1 MNLLF
6 IAFLLFCLLIPV
18 RADGWDDF
26 SNNLAT
32 DLAPFLALFGEQ
44 TTKQFLSESI
54 TLLDYYIFSIAPIG
68 ILTAV
73 ISAIRVCG
81 TPSLRAFIGRAQ
93 EGGGDAEAELCSS
106 TSRDVCELYNNGGIA
121 RVFGRPKILE
131 VVYDPSTKGIYPCR
145 EFVRKRRDEWN
156 RSDEWNKSDEW
167 NRPRAGTGSVAD
179 ESVLGTSVS
188 GVSVVE
194 DSTADESVADIFAPN
209 LSLNIGMKRQSTVV
223 SWTVAVSGTVL
234 QVSVLAFAIVVTYC
248 LKWQKDGKR
257 PDSYACPMA
266 VVGTLIEWAGMFL
279 CAFLVGK
286 TSRKQVYHRNQQA
299 LDKQS
304 TRNVQS
310 KSSSIYWVQP
320 GGQVLGDQV
329 FDPFCHSDHD
339 QPLLQYVTSWKQPS
353 RSSDSEIILWIAV
366 GTTIIGFVIQ
376 FVGLRGIHSA
386 VSVAQLGVMM
396 VMSVAR
402 SALRMQRLKPDDNFL
417 RQCPDEVV
425 GHELDWLAMRIGR
438 QDALPDS
445 QRRLLWRFCG
455 ARDNTYKIT
464 KERPSIND
472 DMDIAGKLL
481 SYRTRLAQL
490 TQSKT
495 TQPWAA
501 TSSQQFDSEMVQVRE
516 ISQCLALAI
525 ESTVNRIFS
534 KSSKFQEEWKDH
546 TSIFWSFACDVVS
559 AAPSETCKPLSQQT
573 LYLQLTR
580 GNLESPWKLQNK
592 LELEGILGLWAWS
605 LKSDPEVEILQ
616 GPFTVSR
623 ATEIPTRRIISTK
636 KNIKETGLEIWIGSE
651 MPISFEAISL
661 CPTSERCDPSGLIYK
676 DKETRFFGWHIADPS
691 QRHGSAP
698 FEVWSVPTNSS
709 LLSLCAQEVFGSFI
723 VSIFDTVDAA
733 EDIGI
738 QEDPY
743 VRLESNL
750 VSEII
755 RLFNEARLGSREDA
769 LLCIL
774 PPMISR
780 LKMPSAENVLVTA
793 KRRANEYRGRGQW
806 IKAEALLRWAWEI
819 CSKSQ
824 SHGGNEFE
832 NHESASADELAQQAA
847 VALGEL
853 YRWAMSASDMK
864 KFSSDGLKWLAAQK
878 SSRGQGISSAVG
890 KIIDR
895 YLNIEKRVNHQETNT
910 DDDDNGLTS
919 ALLHLTLPTSKTSM
933 TAEEKNKALCS
944 AAEQGWTEVVL
955 ALLELGADPDFK
967 DVSKNSQ
974 TALSLAAKGNKINA
988 VIELVHWGAFP
999 NSVDE
1004 WDQTPLTHASDKG
1017 HDIVAKILL
1026 DDPRINPD
1034 AKDQWGQTPLMLAT
1048 WKGHEAIVKLLINTG
1063 RVELNAWGYGSNT
1076 PLLSAAIRGHVGI
1089 VQLLLD
1095 TNRIDVNPQ
1104 DNEKKTPLLWAAET
1118 GHGAIVKLLLNS
1130 GKADVDIKD
1139 LTGKTAELYAAE
1151 KGHLEIVKMLQR
1163 HVSPHE

>member
-1 MNLLF
+1 MKLLF
-6 IAFLLFCLLIPV
+6 IAFFLFCLLTPV

-81 TPSLRAFIGRAQ
+81 TPTLRAFIGRAQ

-131 VVYDPSTKGIYPCR
+131 VVYDPSTNGIYPCR
-145 EFVRKRRDEWN
+145 EFVRRRQDEWN

-167 NRPRAGTGSVAD
+167 NRSRAGTGSVAD
-179 ESVLGTSVS
+179 ESVLN
-188 GVSVVE
+188 
-194 DSTADESVADIFAPN
+194 DSTADESVAEIFAPN
-209 LSLNIGMKRQSTVV
+209 LSLNIGIKRQSNVV
-223 SWTVAVSGTVL
+223 SWTVAASGTVL
-234 QVSVLAFAIVVTYC
+234 QFGVLVFAVVVTYC
-248 LKWQKDGKR
+248 LEWQKDGNR

-266 VVGTLIEWAGMFL
+266 IVGTLIEWAGMFL

-299 LDKQS
+299 LDNQS

-353 RSSDSEIILWIAV
+353 KSPDSELVLWVAV
-366 GTTIIGFVIQ
+366 CTTIIGFVIQ

-386 VSVAQLGVMM
+386 VAVAQLGAMM

-438 QDALPDS
+438 QDAPPDS
-445 QRRLLWRFCG
+445 QHRLLWRFCG

-464 KERPSIND
+464 KEHPSLNNE
-472 DMDIAGKLL
+472 MDIAGKLL
-481 SYRTRLAQL
+481 AYRTRLAQL
-490 TQSKT
+490 TQSKA

-559 AAPSETCKPLSQQT
+559 AAPSESYKPLSQQT

-636 KNIKETGLEIWIGSE
+636 KNIKEMGLEIWIGSE

-661 CPTSERCDPSGLIYK
+661 CPASERCDPSASIYK
-676 DKETRFFGWHIADPS
+676 DRETRFFGWHTADPS

-709 LLSLCAQEVFGSFI
+709 LLSLCAQEVFGSFL
-723 VSIFDTVDAA
+723 VSIFDTVDAT
-733 EDIGI
+733 EDIDI

-755 RLFNEARLGSREDA
+755 RLFTEARLGSREDA

-793 KRRANEYRGRGQW
+793 KRRANEHRGRGQW
-806 IKAEALLRWAWEI
+806 IKAEAILRWAWEI

-824 SHGGNEFE
+824 SHGGGS
-832 NHESASADELAQQAA
+832 ESASADELAQQAA

-853 YRWAMSASDMK
+853 YRWAMSTSDMK

-878 SSRGQGISSAVG
+878 SSRGQEISPAVG
-890 KIIDR
+890 KVIDR
-895 YLNIEKRVNHQETNT
+895 YLNIEKRVNHQETTT

-919 ALLHLTLPTSKTSM
+919 TLLRLTLPTTRASM
-933 TAEEKNKALCS
+933 TAGEKNKILCS

-967 DVSKNSQ
+967 DASKNSQ

-988 VIELVHWGAFP
+988 VTELVRWGAFP

-1004 WDQTPLTHASDKG
+1004 WDQTPLAHASDKG

-1026 DDPRINPD
+1026 DDQRIDPD

-1048 WKGHEAIVKLLINTG
+1048 WKGHEAIAKLLINTG
-1063 RVELNAWGYGSNT
+1063 RVDLNAWGYGSNT
-1076 PLLSAAIRGHVGI
+1076 PLLSAAIRGDAGI

-1095 TNRIDVNPQ
+1095 TNRVVVNPQ
-1104 DNEKKTPLLWAAET
+1104 DNGKRTPLSWAAEK
-1118 GHGAIVKLLLNS
+1118 GYEAIVKLLLNS
-1130 GKADVDIKD
+1130 GKVDVDIKD
-1139 LTGKTAELYAAE
+1139 LKGKTAELYAAE
-1151 KGHLEIVKMLQR
+1151 KGHLGIVEILQK